1 MSSSRILK
9 GDKKHSSVTPYTIR
23 EMESKT
29 KPGKREEASKDAE
42 TIIRNAREI
51 KESIEMEA
59 YKEGILKGQEEGRKM
74 AIKQIEPLFDTLKN
88 ALKELSDLRSAMI
101 EKHHEQIL
109 EIVFLI
115 AEKAIHRQ
123 IHLSPDIILDT
134 VRAASSHLTETEEI
148 RIRLHPSDFE
158 YIKEIEAI
166 ISKKLTGGNTIHV
179 IEDSSIDRGGSVIE
193 TEFGDIDATVRSQ
206 IEHMKE
212 VVIDHD

>member
-1 MSSSRILK
+1 
-9 GDKKHSSVTPYTIR
+9 VTSYTIK

-29 KPGKREEASKDAE
+29 KPGKKEEASLNADD
-42 TIIRNAREI
+42 IIRNARAM

-88 ALKELSDLRSAMI
+88 TIEELSGLRSSII

-109 EIVFLI
+109 EIIFLI
-115 AEKAIHRQ
+115 AEKVIHRQ

-134 VRAASSHLTETEEI
+134 VRAATSHLTETEEI

-158 YIKEIEAI
+158 YIRDIETI
-166 ISKKLTGGNTIHV
+166 LSKKLTGKNAVHV
-179 IEDSSIDRGGSVIE
+179 VDDSSIERGGVIIE
-193 TEFGDIDATVRSQ
+193 TEFGDIDATVRSE

-212 VVIDHD
+212 VILDHD